1 MQVLSYVHIG
11 GLNFRELLR
20 PTGEYTGMVQREML
34 MKQQENNRMCTTGSP
49 PEGYNY
55 TYAGGC
61 KNNYPKNLGT
71 RQPTLLS
78 L

>member
-1 MQVLSYVHIG
+1 
-11 GLNFRELLR
+11 
-20 PTGEYTGMVQREML
+20 

-61 KNNYPKNLGT
+61 ENSTETIDHNSMYLPVFGLSVAACCQM
-71 RQPTLLS
+71 RQYLHNCVAQLI
-78 L
+78 LCYAGIR